1 MQHPAAVV
9 RAVLFDLDGTFADT
23 APDMAGAL
31 NRVRARHQLP
41 PLPLGAVRPHVSN
54 GARGMVAAGFNLLP
68 EHEGYVSLRDAFLEE
83 YASAL
88 CVESRWFDGMAALVD
103 QLEQQQ
109 ILWGIVTNKATRYTL
124 PLMDALDVT
133 GRAACIVC
141 GDTCA
146 RAKPHP
152 DPLLHAARLIDIA
165 PAHCLYVGDDRR
177 DIDAANAAGMRGVI
191 ALYGYLGVAPDPA
204 SWAASAMV
212 DSPAQIAT
220 LL

>member
-1 MQHPAAVV
+1 MQSPVASV

-31 NRVRARHQLP
+31 NRVLARRLLP
-41 PLPLGAVRPHVSN
+41 PLPLHAVRPHVSN
-54 GARGMVAAGFNLLP
+54 GARGMIAAGFSLLP
-68 EHEGYVSLRDAFLEE
+68 EDDGYVPLRDAFLEE

-103 QLEQQQ
+103 QLEQQD
-109 ILWGIVTNKATRYTL
+109 ILWGIVTNKATRYAL
-124 PLMDALDVT
+124 PLLDALDVT

-152 DPLLHAARLIDIA
+152 DPLLHAAQLINVT

-177 DIDAANAAGMRGVI
+177 DIDAANAAGMRGVV

-204 SWAASAMV
+204 SWAAAGMV